1 MMGDTDRFGVPPS
14 ALAPGSTLVAMDDAL
29 KRQWGEQPDA
39 SYDVVIVL
47 RPDSETAP
55 AALSAQDVEPIPY
68 QPGMFKARLT
78 GAELLALAERTEV
91 EDIGPDEGVQA
102 L

>member
-1 MMGDTDRFGVPPS
+1 
-14 ALAPGSTLVAMDDAL
+14 MDDTL
-29 KRQWGEQPDA
+29 KQKWGEQPDA

-55 AALSAQDVEPIPY
+55 PAALGGDDVEPIPY
-68 QPGMFKARLT
+68 QPGMFKAKLT
-78 GAELLALAERTEV
+78 GAELLSLAERAEI
-91 EDIGPDEGVQA
+91 EDISPDEPTQA